1 MSKLVPT
8 GQWYFTFTEDENWDC
23 SGGYDTTEAALA
35 DAREVAPEEAAELF
49 DDLSDQ
55 QNFLNGNVYI
65 GQGYKF
71 VPEVDPDFVI
81 ERIQEDAYDQCTEFS
96 IGYLDGPPRNS
107 EPGCRKKWND
117 QVEELGK
124 RLTEVFT
131 KWAEETNNEP
141 FFTMIDDIAEHPI
154 KETANG

>member
-1 MSKLVPT
+1 MSRLVPT
-8 GQWYFTFTEDENWDC
+8 GKWYFAFTEDENWDC
-23 SGGYDTTEAALA
+23 SEGYDTPEAALA
-35 DAREVAPEEAAELF
+35 DAREAAPEEAAELF

-55 QNFLNGNVYI
+55 QKFLNGNVYI

-81 ERIQEDAYDQCTEFS
+81 ERIHEDAYDQCIEFS
-96 IGYLDGPPRNS
+96 IGYLEGPPLHS
-107 EPGCRKKWND
+107 APGVRKKWND

-131 KWAEETNNEP
+131 KWAEETHNEP
-141 FFTMIDDIAEHPI
+141 WFTMIDDISEHPI
-154 KETANG
+154 KETANE